1 MSANAKN
8 VCVQLKI
15 CIAGKVKILLKSGG
29 DWVAGLEECFGFRG
43 GPESSHKNPAAGGF
57 SFLFPGMQFVICKFL
72 PRKEY

>member
-29 DWVAGLEECFGFRG
+29 DWVAELEECFGLGFRA
-43 GPESSHKNPAAGGF
+43 GPRVRIINPPQAGLAF
-57 SFLFPGMQFVICKFL
+57 CSRECNL
-72 PRKEY
+72 